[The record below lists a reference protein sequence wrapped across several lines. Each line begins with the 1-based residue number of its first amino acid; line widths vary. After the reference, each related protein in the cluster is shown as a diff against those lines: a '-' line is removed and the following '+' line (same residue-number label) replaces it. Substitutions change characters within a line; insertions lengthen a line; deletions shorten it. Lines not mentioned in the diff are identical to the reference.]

1 MNDLLGCVLKL
12 GVLVGLLI
20 LLWQIFILGIAYWVI
35 TTLSGVE
42 SSFSWKE
49 FWLFVLGVIVLW
61 GMFSKSK

>member
-20 LLWQIFILGIAYWVI
+20 LLWQIFILGVAYWVI

-42 SSFSWKE
+42 SSFNWKE

>member
-42 SSFSWKE
+42 SSPSWKE

>member
-20 LLWQIFILGIAYWVI
+20 VLWQIFILGIGYWVI

>member
-1 MNDLLGCVLKL
+1 MNELLGCVLKL
-12 GVLVGLLI
+12 GVLVGFLI
-20 LLWQIFILGIAYWVI
+20 LLWQIFVLGIAYWVI

-61 GMFSKSK
+61 DMFSKSK